1 MSNIDERKE
10 LADIIKRRREADE
23 RISTLEDALYN
34 SLEESEGLI
43 TRRNALAED
52 MARIECESTAS
63 AIDSILSGNAVDSAS
78 ADEIGR
84 IQAEILALDRSAIMA
99 EGLQAGLRARVTSER
114 DTLATTLN
122 VDYAIGKMVSSS
134 EEVLTL
140 CRETRAAWLK
150 AYHGS
155 IQIKYLIDR
164 GFLNVSEI
172 NPKLNSDEAPMKSL
186 EALAFMSFNSEHK
199 RIFPE
204 NLILSMPDSWG
215 KAVKSLQHDPST
227 ALPGSAAKAKNPKTL
242 GLF

>member
-10 LADIIKRRREADE
+10 LADIIKGRREADE
-23 RISTLEDALYN
+23 RISTLEDALYK
-34 SLEESEGLI
+34 SLEESEEFI
-43 TRRNALAED
+43 TRRNALAEEI
-52 MARIECESTAS
+52 ARIENESTDS
-63 AIDSILSGNAVDSAS
+63 AIDSILSGVPVDSAS

-84 IQAEILALDRSAIMA
+84 IQAEISALDRSAILA
-99 EGLQAGLRARVTSER
+99 EGLRSGLRARIAAER
-114 DTLATTLN
+114 DTLVTALN
-122 VDYAIGKMVSSS
+122 VDRAIGKMISGS

-172 NPKLNSDEAPMKSL
+172 NPKLNNDDAPMKSL

-199 RIFPE
+199 RLFPE
-204 NLILSMPDSWG
+204 NLILSMPGSWG
-215 KAVKSLQHDPST
+215 DAVKSLQHDPST
-227 ALPGSAAKAKNPKTL
+227 VLPGSSAKANKPKTL